1 MTLIDFRPRWRVGR
15 RLRCSMFIA
24 LSPVVDVLS
33 SVPMALRSLCRR
45 KRSVSASALHFAWR
59 PLRPSHCMVLH
70 TAAHVHARFGVPSP
84 VQTACPER
92 AMPAA
97 WWAFAGRQAAP
108 CAAPPGHRI
117 PVLSGRE
124 KMQGKIKGRGTTLR
138 EMSVCTWGW
147 RGTHLIAAPCRVV
160 SQSLV
165 SLEPS
170 ACFSRLATLV
180 LDGAAI

>member
-1 MTLIDFRPRWRVGR
+1 MSLIDFRPRWRVGR

-24 LSPVVDVLS
+24 LSPAVDVLS
-33 SVPMALRSLCRR
+33 GVPMALRSLCRR
-45 KRSVSASALHFAWR
+45 KRSASASALHFAWR
-59 PLRPSHCMVLH
+59 PLRPSHCVVLH

-84 VQTACPER
+84 VQIACLER

-108 CAAPPGHRI
+108 LGHRI

-138 EMSVCTWGW
+138 EKPVCTWGW
-147 RGTHLIAAPCRVV
+147 RGTHLIAAPCRVAT
-160 SQSLV
+160 QSLI

-170 ACFSRLATLV
+170 TCFSRSATLT
-180 LDGAAI
+180 LDRGAP

>member
-1 MTLIDFRPRWRVGR
+1 MTLNDFRPRWRIGL
-15 RLRCSMFIA
+15 RLSCSTFDA
-24 LSPVVDVLS
+24 LPLVVDVLS
-33 SVPMALRSLCRR
+33 GVPMAMRSPCRHAR
-45 KRSVSASALHFAWR
+45 RGSAAALHSR
-59 PLRPSHCMVLH
+59 VL
-70 TAAHVHARFGVPSP
+70 PP
-84 VQTACPER
+84 VQIACPER
-92 AMPAA
+92 ATPAA